1 MGPTHPWRSL
11 CGAYVAR
18 KRLVGKEN
26 DIKQSLP
33 HLAKRS
39 KRHFWSIFPKEAKLA
54 PTSNLN
60 LEASLR
66 AFLGAQSI
74 GEKGETFGNALSPHQ
89 DHIHPHFSP
98 NTKITLPPS
107 LT

>member
-1 MGPTHPWRSL
+1 MGPTHPWWSL
-11 CGAYVAR
+11 GGAYVAR

-54 PTSNLN
+54 PHSNSN

-66 AFLGAQSI
+66 AILEAQSL
-74 GEKGETFGNALSPHQ
+74 GEKGGTFRNAWR
-89 DHIHPHFSP
+89 
-98 NTKITLPPS
+98 
-107 LT
+107 

>member
-18 KRLVGKEN
+18 KRLVDKEN

-54 PTSNLN
+54 PTSNSN
-60 LEASLR
+60 LELMESFIKGKKGSTILR
-66 AFLGAQSI
+66 RKRSKLWGCI
-74 GEKGETFGNALSPHQ
+74 
-89 DHIHPHFSP
+89 
-98 NTKITLPPS
+98 
-107 LT
+107 